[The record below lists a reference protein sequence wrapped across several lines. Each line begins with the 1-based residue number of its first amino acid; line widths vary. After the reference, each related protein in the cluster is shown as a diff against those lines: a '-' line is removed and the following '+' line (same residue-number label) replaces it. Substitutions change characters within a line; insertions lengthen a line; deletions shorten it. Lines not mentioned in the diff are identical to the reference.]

1 MKYQKIIPAIFIS
14 RPNRF
19 IAHVY
24 IDGKVETVH
33 VKNTGRC
40 RELLTEGCTVYL
52 SVADNPSRKTGYDL
66 VAVEKK
72 RHNKMPLLINMDS
85 QIANDVAAEWLT
97 SGNLFS
103 LSASVRREVP
113 HGNSRFDFYV
123 EDGERKAFV
132 EVKGVT
138 LEHDGVAMFPDAPTE
153 RGVKHVKELAALID
167 KGFEAYVLFI
177 VQMKDIRLM
186 RPHDAMHKAFGDALR
201 EAAQKGVAVLAVDC
215 LVTEDS
221 IVADQQIP
229 VMLEADV
236 NQERN

>member
-103 LSASVRREVP
+103 LSASVRREVT

-221 IVADQQIP
+221 IVADQQIS
-229 VMLEADV
+229 VVLEADV